1 MKLYA
6 YKQYMEIHNNSGF
19 WINWSEKPPEECGWQ
34 GAIFLGYVE
43 LVAPKPTIDSIG
55 SPNG

>member
-6 YKQYMEIHNNSGF
+6 YKQWMECSSSCGWMIS
-19 WINWSEKPPEECGWQ
+19 WSEQPQEKVTLKD
-34 GAIFLGYVE
+34 AIFLGYVE
-43 LVAPKPTIDSIG
+43 LVAPKPTIDSTG